1 MIQISRN
8 IIFNKGDT
16 NVYPIPGEEE
26 EETRT
31 CPSPIPTVTITEV
44 NDVNQAPTP
53 NTESAVPSTGMPDPG
68 PQRSG
73 WIANQGTRP
82 DYTNKTRERA
92 MVT

>member
-1 MIQISRN
+1 MIQISQN

-16 NVYPIPGEEE
+16 SIYPIPGEEE

-44 NDVNQAPTP
+44 DDIDQAPTP
-53 NTESAVPSTGMPDPG
+53 NMEGAAPSTGTPDPG
-68 PQRSG
+68 PWRSSQ
-73 WIANQGTRP
+73 IADQGACP
-82 DYTNKTRERA
+82 DYTNKTGECT